1 MSCQAYSQLLKQQ
14 LMRTQ
19 RLGCRCL
26 QTSARLDK
34 NRRAAVPKCT
44 NNRSKPLTFEEAMKP
59 EHIGVHKTWKSMNT
73 SKHTLQRCTNIITQL
88 NTYHSTLVT
97 VTDDLSCTGG
107 KVTKIMCNFLIIQ
120 LMMPFNLFLKQV
132 STF

>member
-14 LMRTQ
+14 LMLTQ

-34 NRRAAVPKCT
+34 NRRAAVPKCS

-73 SKHTLQRCTNIITQL
+73 SKHTLQCCTNIITQL
-88 NTYHSTLVT
+88 NTYNSTLVT
-97 VTDDLSCTGG
+97 VTDDLSCAGG
-107 KVTKIMCNFLIIQ
+107 KVTKIMCHFLIIHR
-120 LMMPFNLFLKQV
+120 FKLFLKQV
-132 STF
+132 SAF